1 MNNTTTRTLATTVLI
16 FTAITLV
23 AGGTLAATTSTA
35 FAYQNKG
42 TQYDGKGN
50 SGNTN
55 TIQALKQNAKENG
68 KFSIVEQ
75 NGQNQICTEPSSTC
89 STQAS
94 EGVGGFIVSNNRNLI
109 RTLGDQ
115 WWNWA
120 LSIDTT
126 EVGNPFNDATGAL
139 CDLGRQPG
147 NLLFL
152 VGTAGEINNGT
163 GTSGHTGDVRT
174 CETPIPRG
182 TNIFFPIF
190 NTECS
195 VLEGNFNASK
205 PGSVDQQLRACA
217 ADIINH
223 VDKNSLTLIIDG
235 VPLNQLAQD
244 FRVQSG
250 PGGFQLTVV
259 PNNPFITAP
268 GSPLN
273 VDRPTTTT
281 SVSDGYWILL
291 QALRPG
297 PHTITFGAQADFPEA
312 DPPFT
317 FRTLVT
323 YKITVE

>member
-1 MNNTTTRTLATTVLI
+1 MNNTTTRTLAATVLI

-23 AGGTLAATTSTA
+23 AGGILAAATSTA

-42 TQYDGKGN
+42 TQYNGKGN
-50 SGNTN
+50 NGNTN

-75 NGQNQICTEPSSTC
+75 NGQNEICTEPSSTC
-89 STQAS
+89 STQGS

-126 EVGNPFNDATGAL
+126 EAGNPFNDATGAL
-139 CDLGRQPG
+139 CDLGRHPG

-152 VGTAGEINNGT
+152 AGTAGEIINET

-174 CETPIPRG
+174 CDTPIPRG

-223 VDKNSLTLIIDG
+223 ADKNSLTLIIDG
-235 VPLNQLAQD
+235 VPLKQLAQD

-250 PGGFQLTVV
+250 LGGFQLTVV
-259 PNNPFITAP
+259 PNNPFITTP

-291 QALRPG
+291 RALRPG
-297 PHTITFGAQADFPEA
+297 SHTITFGAQADFPEFG
-312 DPPFT
+312 FT

-323 YKITVE
+323 YKIVVE